1 MEEDETLESQDT
13 FVQLR
18 HQGFL
23 PQAQPPELIV
33 ACPPMR
39 SNVNVSR
46 IARAAGCCGVTKLVL
61 CGTARLIPE
70 IARDAKTSL
79 ELELH
84 RTLQPVLK
92 KLKVDG
98 YEIVGLEQSTN
109 SVSIYEFVF
118 QRRMVLV
125 IGNERSGIDPEI
137 LRLCDRVV
145 EIPVYGLPFSHNAA
159 TATAMAMYEYCR
171 QMNSPTK

>member
-1 MEEDETLESQDT
+1 MEEEKLESQEI

-18 HQGFL
+18 HPDFS
-23 PQAQPPELIV
+23 PQAQPHELIV

-39 SNVNVSR
+39 SNINVSR
-46 IARAAGCCGVTKLVL
+46 IARAAGCCGVTKLIL

-84 RTLQPVLK
+84 RTLSPVLK
-92 KLKVDG
+92 KWKANG

-109 SVSIYEFVF
+109 SVSIYEFTF
-118 QRRMVLV
+118 TRRMVLV

-159 TATAMAMYEYCR
+159 TATAIAMYEYCR
-171 QMNSPTK
+171 QMNTADK